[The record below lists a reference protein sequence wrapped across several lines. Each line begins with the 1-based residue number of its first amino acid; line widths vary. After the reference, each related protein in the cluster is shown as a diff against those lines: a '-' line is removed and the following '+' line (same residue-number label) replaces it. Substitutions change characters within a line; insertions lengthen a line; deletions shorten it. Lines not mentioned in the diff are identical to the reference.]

1 MLSIRPGRGKVELM
15 FSRFFFFLK
24 TAGETIAGL
33 TAWSLLRVARR
44 RRQQV
49 AFIRATLAAPPNE
62 PENKR
67 VIVALSTLP
76 DRITRLEPVLRC
88 LFEQTRPPDEILLAI
103 PKFSLRLQKAYV
115 IPSTLESI
123 PRLRILRSENDWGPA
138 TKFIP
143 ALQHELAMGRPET
156 LLMVVDDDR
165 LYPRDA
171 LATYL
176 HYHRQLP
183 DAALCFRG
191 GPMPRSLDWRE
202 SKLTFGNRI
211 REPREVAVITGCGS
225 YFLQPRFFDERL
237 WDYASAP
244 PGAFFMDDIWISGWL
259 NRRGVKK
266 FVVPTSAMMRTA
278 ARQLGTLTLHD
289 IPGGRR
295 QSNNETIRFFA
306 ESWRVFASR

>member
-1 MLSIRPGRGKVELM
+1 
-15 FSRFFFFLK
+15 
-24 TAGETIAGL
+24 
-33 TAWSLLRVARR
+33 
-44 RRQQV
+44 
-49 AFIRATLAAPPNE
+49 
-62 PENKR
+62 
-67 VIVALSTLP
+67 
-76 DRITRLEPVLRC
+76 
-88 LFEQTRPPDEILLAI
+88 
-103 PKFSLRLQKAYV
+103 YV